1 MTEQTAAPETQAT
14 QSQDTS
20 NQGQA
25 TQAATGG
32 DAAKPADTGPKKT
45 KFYFKSRK
53 EMQKQ
58 PDGTEKEVTIPK
70 PDPVELVIPEL
81 TTADVVNILSSGDAK
96 QISLLMEAVNGVVFA
111 QARSLVDDD
120 VEKARKEGLDPTQ
133 LTWKFIAEIPPATR
147 RGGGIPDEVWDAFI
161 KDYTEV
167 MQHHGKTKE
176 KAETGAKLLAKR
188 FNPVKDN
195 KKIVKALQE
204 NLMVYYTNTTPD
216 KAEEFQQI
224 YETLTSKA
232 DTLLAKDEDAVL
244 AAI

>member
-1 MTEQTAAPETQAT
+1 MTDTTAAPEKPAE
-14 QSQDTS
+14 
-20 NQGQA
+20 
-25 TQAATGG
+25 
-32 DAAKPADTGPKKT
+32 AAKPADTGPKKT

-58 PDGTEKEVTIPK
+58 PDGTEKEVVIPK
-70 PDPVELVIPEL
+70 PDPVELPIPEL
-81 TTADVVNILSSGDAK
+81 SLEDVINIATGEDQK
-96 QISLLMEAVNGVVFA
+96 QKDLLLEAVNNIVFA

-120 VEKARKEGLDPTQ
+120 PEKARKEGIDNSQ
-133 LTWKFIAEIPPATR
+133 LSWEFIANMPPATR
-147 RGGGIPDEVWDAFI
+147 RGGGIPDEVWDEFV
-161 KDYTEV
+161 KDYVEV

-176 KAETGAKLLAKR
+176 KAETGAKILAKR

-195 KKIVKALQE
+195 KKVVKALQE
-204 NLMVYYTNTTPD
+204 NVMLWYTNTSKQED
-216 KAEEFQQI
+216 FMQV

>member
-1 MTEQTAAPETQAT
+1 MTDTTQAPEQQAAPATQDTTNQAT
-14 QSQDTS
+14 
-20 NQGQA
+20 A
-25 TQAATGG
+25 PAAGSP
-32 DAAKPADTGPKKT
+32 AAPAAPVGPKKT

-58 PDGTEKEVTIPK
+58 ADGTEKEVVIPK
-70 PDPVELVIPEL
+70 PEPVELVIPEV
-81 TTADVVNILSSGDAK
+81 TAEDILSILGSGDQK
-96 QISLLMEAVNGVVFA
+96 QIDLLLEAANNVVLA

-120 VEKARKEGLDPTQ
+120 VEKARTEGIDAAQ
-133 LTWKFIAEIPPATR
+133 LTWDFISKIPPATR
-147 RGGGIPDEVWDAFI
+147 RGGGISDELWAEFI
-161 KDYTEV
+161 TDYTEV
-167 MQHHGKTKE
+167 MQHHGKTKD

-195 KKIVKALQE
+195 KKIVQALQQ
-204 NLMVYYTNTTPD
+204 NLMLWFTNTSD
-216 KAEEFQQI
+216 DSKEKFQQV